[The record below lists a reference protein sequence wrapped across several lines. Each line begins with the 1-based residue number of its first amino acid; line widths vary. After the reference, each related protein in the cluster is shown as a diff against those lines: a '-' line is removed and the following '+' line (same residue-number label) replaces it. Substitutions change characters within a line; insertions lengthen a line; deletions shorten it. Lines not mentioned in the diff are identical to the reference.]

1 MKACLLLLAL
11 CASLPAQLL
20 PVAPPTPVSLT
31 SDSGRVTFVGAMS
44 DTSCVAI
51 APCIWGTVYVNG
63 EPFPIEPCYGAPFSM
78 GIVWRWKVG
87 DDTFNLFIMP
97 YMSIGGVYDF
107 ESDFGRPVCLA
118 PL

>member
-20 PVAPPTPVSLT
+20 PSAPPTPLT
-31 SDSGRVTFVGAMS
+31 LGAETQAIRFVGAMS
-44 DTSCVAI
+44 DTSLVAI
-51 APCIWGTVYVNG
+51 APCIWGTLWVNG
-63 EPFPIEPCYGAPFSM
+63 VPHEIEPCYGAPFSM
-78 GIVWRWKVG
+78 GIVWRWKIG
-87 DDTFNLFIMP
+87 CDTFNLFIMP